1 MLLGPGSSLLLYRPD
16 DRIPL
21 PDCPIYVCNTT
32 SACAVLLLLLGRPN
46 LRLLLPRHLISAG
59 QTLFCKVLNELC
71 TQVCGP
77 SFHSDVGLRLVSR
90 KGN

>member
-1 MLLGPGSSLLLYRPD
+1 MLLGPGSSLLLYRPG
-16 DRIPL
+16 DRKPL
-21 PDCPIYVCNTT
+21 PDCPIYVST
-32 SACAVLLLLLGRPN
+32 SACAGLFLLLGRPN